1 MSDLAQSALTG
12 AEFEGFVTIR
22 EAGLQGMIT
31 LRGDLGA
38 KAVMQAVKDAAG
50 CAMPA
55 ARRVTTS
62 GTSSVAWMSP
72 DEVMILC
79 PHDKAEGTAR
89 ALATALE
96 GSFAT
101 VAVVSDARA
110 VFSVQGAAWRDALA
124 KICPVDFSTLAQG
137 DIRRTRAAQVAAAIW
152 VSGKDEAT
160 LVCFRS
166 VAGYVFDLLSTV
178 SAKGTEPDL
187 YRLPPESS
195 Q

>member
-1 MSDLAQSALTG
+1 MSDLAQSAQPG
-12 AEFEGFVTIR
+12 AVYQGFVTIR

-38 KAVMQAVKDAAG
+38 KPVIAALRAETG
-50 CAMPA
+50 CTVPA
-55 ARRVTTS
+55 QRRV
-62 GTSSVAWMSP
+62 SSSDICQAAWMSP

-79 PHDKAEGTAR
+79 SHDKAADIAYRLTA
-89 ALATALE
+89 ALD

-110 VFSVQGAAWRDALA
+110 VFTLEGAGWRDALA
-124 KICPVDFSTLAQG
+124 KICPVDFSALAEG

-152 VSGKDEAT
+152 VSGENEAT

-166 VAGYVFDLLSTV
+166 VADYMFELLSTV
-178 SAKGTEPDL
+178 SALGTEPDL
-187 YRLPPESS
+187 YC
-195 Q
+195 

>member
-1 MSDLAQSALTG
+1 MSDLAQSALPG
-12 AEFEGFVTIR
+12 AQFDGFVSVR

-31 LRGDLGA
+31 LRGELDSDA
-38 KAVMQAVKDAAG
+38 VIKAVQQATG

-55 ARRVTTS
+55 PRRVTS
-62 GTSSVAWMSP
+62 AGASAVAWMSP

-79 PHDKAEGTAR
+79 PHGDAPAIAR
-89 ALATALE
+89 SLTHALA

-101 VAVVSDARA
+101 LAVVSDARA
-110 VFSVQGAAWRDALA
+110 VFTLHGAGWRDALA
-124 KICPVDFSTLAQG
+124 KICPVDFGGMSEG

-166 VAGYVFDLLSTV
+166 VAGYMFELLSTV
-178 SAKGTEPDL
+178 SKPGSEPAL
-187 YRLPPESS
+187 YR
-195 Q
+195 

>member
-1 MSDLAQSALTG
+1 MSDLAQSALQS
-12 AEFEGFVTIR
+12 AEFEGFVAIR

-31 LRGDLGA
+31 LRGELGAEGLA
-38 KAVMQAVKDAAG
+38 KAVQDATG

-55 ARRVTTS
+55 PRRVTS
-62 GTSSVAWMSP
+62 AGTCGVAWMSP

-79 PHDKAEGTAR
+79 SHDKAPDIAR
-89 ALATALE
+89 TLSKALE
-96 GSFAT
+96 GQFAT

-110 VFSVQGAAWRDALA
+110 VFKLQGAGWRDALA
-124 KICPVDFSTLAQG
+124 KICPVDFATLTEG

-166 VAGYVFDLLSTV
+166 VAGYMFDLLSTV
-178 SAKGTEPDL
+178 AAKGTEPYL
-187 YRLPPESS
+187 YSLPTETS
-195 Q
+195 

>member
-1 MSDLAQSALTG
+1 MSDLAQSALPG
-12 AEFEGFVTIR
+12 ALFDGFVSVR

-31 LRGDLGA
+31 LRGVLDSE
-38 KAVMQAVKDAAG
+38 AVTNAVQQATD

-55 ARRVTTS
+55 PRRVTS
-62 GTSSVAWMSP
+62 AGAFAVAWMSP

-79 PHDKAEGTAR
+79 PHADAPAIAR
-89 ALATALE
+89 NLTDALA

-101 VAVVSDARA
+101 LAVVSDARG
-110 VFSVQGAAWRDALA
+110 VFTLHGSGWRDALA
-124 KICPVDFSTLAQG
+124 KICPVDFATMSEG

-166 VAGYVFDLLSTV
+166 VAGYMFDLLSTA
-178 SAKGTEPDL
+178 SRHGSEPAF
-187 YRLPPESS
+187 YR
-195 Q
+195 